1 MNIQDLVNGYAVF
14 RLQADLSHLSENDRE
29 VVRLLI
35 EASRPMDDVFWM
47 QAYGNREEALA
58 LAQGD
63 EAARRYIEINY
74 GPWDRLRADDPF
86 IAGIGA
92 KPAGANFY
100 PADMTADEFDA
111 AAADNDALP
120 LALHARAP
128 G

>member
-1 MNIQDLVNGYAVF
+1 MQDGTMNIQDIVNGYAVF

-47 QAYGNREEALA
+47 QAYGAREEALA

-74 GPWDRLRADDPF
+74 GPGTGCAPTIPSSPGSGPSRRARTSIP
-86 IAGIGA
+86 
-92 KPAGANFY
+92 P
-100 PADMTADEFDA
+100 T
-111 AAADNDALP
+111 
-120 LALHARAP
+120 
-128 G
+128 